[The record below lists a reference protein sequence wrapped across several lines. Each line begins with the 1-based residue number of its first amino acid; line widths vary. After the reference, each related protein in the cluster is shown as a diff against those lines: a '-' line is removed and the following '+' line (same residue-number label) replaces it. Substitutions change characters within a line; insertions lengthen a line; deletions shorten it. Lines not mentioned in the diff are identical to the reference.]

1 MTEAS
6 APVPRGP
13 LASVL
18 EIRRGPGDAH
28 TGGLE
33 HREALIYTLGKAA
46 ELEHLVMLQYLFAAF
61 SLKQSVEEGLTPDAL
76 AAVQR
81 WRSTLL
87 EISHQEMLHLALV
100 QNLLTAVGAAPR
112 LARPNFPMPAYA
124 YPAGVRI
131 ELVPFGEA
139 ALRHFAFLERPEGMD
154 VEDAEGF
161 EAIAQ
166 AVALPRDEDDEI
178 VPHLQE
184 FDTIGQLY
192 RSIQAGLEHLAER
205 LGPERLF
212 VGPPD
217 AQASEEHFRW
227 PELVAVTDLA
237 SAQRAIDTIVE
248 QGEGARG
255 EWRDAHFGRLLGILD
270 EYLELKRAD
279 PDFEPARPVVAANVR
294 PQPTGVVVPLITDPG
309 TTRAM
314 DLLNVAYEVLLQ
326 LLSRYFAHTDE
337 SPEQLEVLA
346 DVSVGL
352 MYAVIKP
359 LGTVVTTLPVGPD
372 LPGRHRRSGLRALLP
387 GRLPVAAPGRCLG
400 ADGGA
405 PAGRGGVRPS
415 LRAAVHSRTDGAVG
429 QGRPVA
435 GAVRRPARGCDVTS
449 GTDWT
454 VSDCRRTGPPGGIRT
469 PDLLIRSQSL

>member
-1 MTEAS
+1 MADNVT
-6 APVPRGP
+6 PGPQGP

-18 EIRRGPGDAH
+18 EVRRGPEDAH
-28 TGGLE
+28 SGGLE
-33 HREALIYTLGKAA
+33 HREALVYTLGKAA

-61 SLKQSVEEGLTPDAL
+61 SLKQSEDEGLTPDAVV
-76 AAVQR
+76 AVKR
-81 WRSTLL
+81 WRKTLL
-87 EISHQEMLHLALV
+87 EISEQEMLHLALV

-139 ALRHFAFLERPEGMD
+139 ALRHFAFLERPDGMD

-161 EAIAQ
+161 EAIEQ
-166 AVALPRDEDDEI
+166 AVALPHDEQDEI

-192 RSIQAGLEHLAER
+192 RSIEAGLEHLEAR
-205 LGPERLF
+205 LGTERLF

-217 AQASEEHFRW
+217 AQATEEHFRW

-237 SAQRAIDTIVE
+237 SARQAVDTIVE

-255 EWRDAHFGRLLGILD
+255 EWRDSHFGRLLGILD
-270 EYLELKRAD
+270 EYLELKMAD
-279 PDFEPARPVVAANVR
+279 PAFEPARPAVMANVR

-314 DLLNVAYEVLLQ
+314 DLLNVTNEVLLQ

-337 SPEQLEVLA
+337 SPEQLGVLA
-346 DVSVGL
+346 NVAVGL
-352 MYAVIKP
+352 MYTAIKP
-359 LGTVVTTLPVGPD
+359 LGTVVTTLPVGPH
-372 LPGRHRRSGLRALLP
+372 LPGATAGPGFELFYQVDYLLPHQKAAWVLMEERLRDAAAFAQRCGQLCTPVLMEPLAKVARALERYADQL
-387 GRLPVAAPGRCLG
+387 AA
-400 ADGGA
+400 A
-405 PAGRGGVRPS
+405 S
-415 LRAAVHSRTDGAVG
+415 
-429 QGRPVA
+429 
-435 GAVRRPARGCDVTS
+435 
-449 GTDWT
+449 
-454 VSDCRRTGPPGGIRT
+454 
-469 PDLLIRSQSL
+469 

>member
-1 MTEAS
+1 MTE
-6 APVPRGP
+6 PVTPIAYGP

-18 EIRRGPGDAH
+18 EVRRGPGESH
-28 TGGLE
+28 TGGLV
-33 HREALIYTLGKAA
+33 HREALVYALGKAA

-61 SLKQSVEEGLTPDAL
+61 SLKQAVDEGLTPETH
-76 AAVQR
+76 AAVDR
-81 WRSTLL
+81 WRHVLL
-87 EISHQEMLHLALV
+87 EISEQEMLHLALV

-124 YPAGVRI
+124 FPAGVRI

-139 ALRHFAFLERPEGMD
+139 ALRHFAFLERPDGMAVD
-154 VEDAEGF
+154 DAEGF

-166 AVALPRDEDDEI
+166 AIALPHDEDDEI

-184 FDTIGQLY
+184 FETIGELY
-192 RSIQAGLEHLAER
+192 RSILAGLEYLEGR

-212 VGPPD
+212 IGPPS
-217 AQASEEHFRW
+217 AQATEEHFRW

-237 SAQRAIDTIVE
+237 SAKQAIDTIVE

-270 EYLELKRAD
+270 EYLDLKGAD
-279 PDFEPARPVVAANVR
+279 PSFEPARPVVAANVR
-294 PQPTGVVVPLITDPG
+294 PQATGVVVPLITDPG

-314 DLLNVAYEVLLQ
+314 DLLNVTYEVLLQ

-337 SPEQLEVLA
+337 SPAQLEVLA

-352 MYAVIKP
+352 MYGAIKP

-372 LPGRHRRSGLRALLP
+372 LPGVTAGPGFELFYQVDYLLP
-387 GRLPVAAPGRCLG
+387 HQAAAWVLMEERLRDAAAFARRCGQLCTPALMEPLAKVARSLETS
-400 ADGGA
+400 ADQ
-405 PAGRGGVRPS
+405 
-415 LRAAVHSRTDGAVG
+415 LHAAA
-429 QGRPVA
+429 A
-435 GAVRRPARGCDVTS
+435 S
-449 GTDWT
+449 G
-454 VSDCRRTGPPGGIRT
+454 S
-469 PDLLIRSQSL
+469 